1 MDRRIG
7 DGTTS
12 VVFITAALLQGL
24 PHVCVFRSPR
34 DMHYSGAAKL
44 LQQGV
49 PAASLVSSLKV
60 ISTIAKKTVEE
71 LSVKFERGS
80 ARPILI

>member
-1 MDRRIG
+1 
-7 DGTTS
+7 
-12 VVFITAALLQGL
+12 
-24 PHVCVFRSPR
+24 
-34 DMHYSGAAKL
+34 MHYSGAAKL

-80 ARPILI
+80 ARPILISAKYGRNYSKE

>member
-12 VVFITAALLQGL
+12 VVFITAALLQ
-24 PHVCVFRSPR
+24 
-34 DMHYSGAAKL
+34 GAAKL

-80 ARPILI
+80 ARPILISAKYGRNYSKE